1 MEKGGVG
8 MDYEGRIC
16 RSPMERGAF
25 MLPVA
30 VGCAYNACKFCD
42 LFKDLK
48 YRELPIEQVE
58 AELAR
63 VKCLGG
69 NPERVFFGD
78 GNAFGM
84 DTKRLLTIT
93 DLVHKYFPACHTIKM
108 DATVTNIRKK
118 SDEELTMLS
127 EAGIRELYLGIE
139 SGLDDVLKFMR
150 KDHSLLEAYEAI
162 ERIQYVGMDY
172 AAHIMTGVAGKGRG
186 LENAEKTAEFLNRTQ
201 PKNIVNFSMFVFT
214 YGPLFEDI
222 KAGRFT
228 PASELENLI
237 EERRML
243 ELMNMEQA
251 EYDGFHDCITFRVR
265 GSLPKDK
272 EKMLCNLDRAIKEN
286 EKKEQRVAYTKEEC
300 WKDGFKPLEE
310 NPL

>member
-1 MEKGGVG
+1 

-48 YRELPIEQVE
+48 YRELPMEQVE

-69 NPERVFFGD
+69 NPERVFLGD

-84 DTKRLLTIT
+84 KTARLLLIT
-93 DLVHKYFPACHTIKM
+93 DLIHKYFPACHTIKM
-108 DATVTNIRKK
+108 DATVTNISEK
-118 SDEELTMLS
+118 SDEELKKLR
-127 EAGIRELYLGIE
+127 EAGIKELYLGIE

-150 KDHSLLEAYEAI
+150 KDHTLQEAYEQI
-162 ERIQYVGMDY
+162 DRIHNASIDY

-186 LENAEKTAEFLNRTQ
+186 LENAEKTGEFLNRAQ
-201 PKNIVNFSMFVFT
+201 PRNIVNFSMFVHT
-214 YGPLFEDI
+214 YGPLFDDI
-222 KAGRFT
+222 KAGKFV
-228 PASELENLI
+228 PASELENII
-237 EERRML
+237 EERRL
-243 ELMNMEQA
+243 IELLDMEQA
-251 EYDGFHDCITFRVR
+251 EYDGFHDCITYRVR

-272 EKMLCNLDRAIKEN
+272 EKMLISLDKAIENNKE
-286 EKKEQRVAYTKEEC
+286 KEPKFAFTSEVC
-300 WKDGFKPLEE
+300 WIDGFKPLEKSPIALE
-310 NPL
+310 A

>member
-1 MEKGGVG
+1 

-48 YRELPIEQVE
+48 YRELPMEQVE

-69 NPERVFFGD
+69 NPERVFLGD

-84 DTKRLLTIT
+84 KTARLLLIT

-108 DATVTNIRKK
+108 DATVTNISEKT
-118 SDEELTMLS
+118 DEELKRLF
-127 EAGIRELYLGIE
+127 EAGIKELYLGIE

-150 KDHSLLEAYEAI
+150 KDHSLQEAYEQI
-162 ERIQYVGMDY
+162 DRLHCVGIDY
-172 AAHIMTGVAGKGRG
+172 AAHIMTGVAGAGRG
-186 LENAEKTAEFLNRTQ
+186 LENAEATAKFLTKTQ

-222 KAGRFT
+222 KVGKFK

-237 EERRML
+237 EEKRLL
-243 ELMNMEQA
+243 ELMEMENA
-251 EYDGFHDCITFRVR
+251 KYDGFHDCIKFRVR

-272 EKMLCNLDRAIKEN
+272 EKMLCRLEKAIEEN
-286 EKKEQRVAYTKEEC
+286 REKKQKVAYTQEKC
-300 WKDGFKPLEE
+300 WIDGFNPLEE
-310 NPL
+310 SPL

>member
-1 MEKGGVG
+1 ME
-8 MDYEGRIC
+8 YEGRIC

-48 YRELPIEQVE
+48 YRELPLEQVE

-63 VKCLGG
+63 VRSLGG

-84 DTKRLLTIT
+84 DTERLLTIT
-93 DLVHKYFPACHTIKM
+93 DMVHRYFPACHTIKM

-118 SDEELTMLS
+118 SDEELKRLA
-127 EAGIRELYLGIE
+127 EAGIKELYLGIE

-150 KDHSLLEAYEAI
+150 KDHSLPEAYEAI
-162 ERIQYVGMDY
+162 ERIHNVGMDY

-186 LENAEKTAEFLNRTQ
+186 LENAEATAEFLTRTQ

-228 PASELENLI
+228 PATELENII

-243 ELMNMEQA
+243 ELMDIKEAQ
-251 EYDGFHDCITFRVR
+251 YDGFHDCIKFRVR
-265 GSLPKDK
+265 GALPRDKDK
-272 EKMLCNLDRAIKEN
+272 MLESLNKAIEENTVKEEEK
-286 EKKEQRVAYTKEEC
+286 VAYTAEKC
-300 WKDGFKPLEE
+300 WIDGFRPLEGS
-310 NPL
+310 PL

>member
-1 MEKGGVG
+1 ME
-8 MDYEGRIC
+8 YEGRIC

-48 YRELPIEQVE
+48 YRELPLEQVE

-69 NPERVFFGD
+69 NPERVFLGD

-84 DTKRLLTIT
+84 NTERLLQIT
-93 DLVHKYFPACHTIKM
+93 DLIHKYFPACHTIKM
-108 DATVTNIRKK
+108 DATVTNIGQKT
-118 SDEELTMLS
+118 DEELKSLA
-127 EAGIRELYLGIE
+127 EAGIKELYLGIE

-150 KDHSLLEAYEAI
+150 KDHSLAEAYEAI
-162 ERIQYVGMDY
+162 ERIHKVGIEY

-186 LENAEKTAEFLNRTQ
+186 LENAVATAEFLTRTQ
-201 PKNIVNFSMFVFT
+201 PRNIVNFSMFVHT
-214 YGPLFEDI
+214 YGPLFDDV
-222 KAGRFT
+222 KAGKYE
-228 PASELENLI
+228 PATELENII
-237 EERRML
+237 EERKL
-243 ELMNMEQA
+243 IELLDMKQA
-251 EYDGFHDCITFRVR
+251 EYDGFHDCITYRVR

-272 EKMLCNLDRAIKEN
+272 EKMLQSLDKAIKEN
-286 EKKEQRVAYTKEEC
+286 EDKEARVAYTAEEC
-300 WKDGFKPLEE
+300 WRDGFKPLEE
-310 NPL
+310 SPL

>member
-1 MEKGGVG
+1 ME
-8 MDYEGRIC
+8 YEGRIC

-48 YRELPIEQVE
+48 YRELPLEQVE

-69 NPERVFFGD
+69 NPERVFLGD

-84 DTKRLLTIT
+84 DTERLLTIT
-93 DLVHKYFPACHTIKM
+93 DMVHEYFPACHTIKM
-108 DATVTNIRKK
+108 DSTVTNIRHKT
-118 SDEELTMLS
+118 DEELKRLQA
-127 EAGIRELYLGIE
+127 AGIKELYLGIE

-150 KDHSLLEAYEAI
+150 KDHSLSQGYEQI
-162 ERIQYVGMDY
+162 ERLHHAGIEY

-186 LENAEKTAEFLNRTQ
+186 LENAEATAEFLTRTQ

-222 KAGRFT
+222 KAGKFT
-228 PASELENLI
+228 AASELENLI

-243 ELMNMEQA
+243 ELMDIKQA

-265 GSLPKDK
+265 GSLPRDK
-272 EKMLCNLDRAIKEN
+272 EKMLASLDKAIAEN
-286 EKKEQRVAYTKEEC
+286 EEKEHKVAYTAEQC
-300 WKDGFKPLEE
+300 FIDGFHPLEA
-310 NPL
+310 NPLC

>member
-1 MEKGGVG
+1 ME
-8 MDYEGRIC
+8 YEGRIC

-48 YRELPIEQVE
+48 YRELPLEQVE

-63 VKCLGG
+63 VKSLGG
-69 NPERVFFGD
+69 NPERVFLGD

-84 DTKRLLTIT
+84 KTERLLQIT
-93 DLVHKYFPACHTIKM
+93 DLIHKYFPACHTIKM
-108 DATVTNIRKK
+108 DATVTNIRQK
-118 SDEELTMLS
+118 SDEELQKLAD
-127 EAGIRELYLGIE
+127 AGIKELYLGIE

-150 KDHSLLEAYEAI
+150 KDHSLAEAYETI
-162 ERIQYVGMDY
+162 ERIHKVGIEY
-172 AAHIMTGVAGKGRG
+172 AAHIMTGVAGHGRG
-186 LENAEKTAEFLNRTQ
+186 LENAEATAKFLTDTQ

-222 KAGRFT
+222 KAGRYKAAT
-228 PASELENLI
+228 ELENII

-243 ELMNMEQA
+243 EIMDIKDAQ
-251 EYDGFHDCITFRVR
+251 YDGFHDCIQFRVR
-265 GSLPKDK
+265 GKLPNDK
-272 EKMLCNLDRAIKEN
+272 GKMLENLDKAIQENTEKE
-286 EKKEQRVAYTKEEC
+286 ETKVAYTDMKC
-300 WKDGFKPLEE
+300 WVDGFHPLEE

>member
-1 MEKGGVG
+1 ME
-8 MDYEGRIC
+8 YEGRIC

-48 YRELPIEQVE
+48 YRELPLEQVE

-63 VKCLGG
+63 VRSLAG
-69 NPERVFFGD
+69 NPERVFLGD

-84 DTKRLLTIT
+84 NTERLLQIT
-93 DLVHKYFPACHTIKM
+93 DMIHKYFPACRTIKM
-108 DATVTNIRKK
+108 DATVTNIRQK
-118 SDEELTMLS
+118 SDEELQKLS
-127 EAGIRELYLGIE
+127 DAGIKELYLGIE

-150 KDHSLLEAYEAI
+150 KDHNLVEAYEAI
-162 ERIQYVGMDY
+162 ERIHKAGIEY

-186 LENAEKTAEFLNRTQ
+186 LENAEATAEFLTRTQ

-228 PASELENLI
+228 PATELENII

-243 ELMNMEQA
+243 ELMDIKDA
-251 EYDGFHDCITFRVR
+251 KYDGFHDCIQFRVR
-265 GSLPKDK
+265 GELPNDK
-272 EKMLCNLDRAIKEN
+272 EKMLESLDKAIQGNTEKE
-286 EKKEQRVAYTKEEC
+286 EKKVAYTAEKC
-300 WKDGFKPLEE
+300 WVDGFHPLEE
-310 NPL
+310 SPL

>member
-1 MEKGGVG
+1 

-48 YRELPIEQVE
+48 YRELPMEQIE

-69 NPERVFFGD
+69 NPERVFLGD

-84 DTKRLLTIT
+84 KTDRLLMIT
-93 DLVHKYFPACHTIKM
+93 DLIHKYFPACHTIKM
-108 DATVTNIRKK
+108 DAKVTNISEKTY
-118 SDEELTMLS
+118 EELKRLF
-127 EAGIRELYLGIE
+127 EAGIKELYLGIE

-150 KDHSLLEAYEAI
+150 KDHSLQEAYEQI
-162 ERIQYVGMDY
+162 DRLHFVGMDY
-172 AAHIMTGVAGKGRG
+172 AAHIMTGVAGASRG
-186 LENAEKTAEFLNRTQ
+186 LENAEATAKFLTKTQ

-222 KAGRFT
+222 KVGKFK

-237 EERRML
+237 EEKRLL
-243 ELMNMEQA
+243 ELMEIKDA
-251 EYDGFHDCITFRVR
+251 KYDGFHDCIKFRVR

-272 EKMLCNLDRAIKEN
+272 EKMLCSLEKAIEKN
-286 EKKEQRVAYTKEEC
+286 REKKQKVAYTQEKC
-300 WKDGFKPLEE
+300 WIDGFNPLEK

>member
-1 MEKGGVG
+1 

-48 YRELPIEQVE
+48 YRELPMEQVE

-69 NPERVFFGD
+69 NPERVFLGD

-84 DTKRLLTIT
+84 KTARLLLIT
-93 DLVHKYFPACHTIKM
+93 DLVHNYFPACHTIKM
-108 DATVTNIRKK
+108 DATVTNISEKT
-118 SDEELTMLS
+118 DEELKRLF
-127 EAGIRELYLGIE
+127 EAGIKELYLGIE

-150 KDHSLLEAYEAI
+150 KDHSLQEAYEQI
-162 ERIQYVGMDY
+162 DRLHSVGIDY
-172 AAHIMTGVAGKGRG
+172 AAHIMTGVAGAGRG
-186 LENAEKTAEFLNRTQ
+186 LENAEATAKFLTKTQ

-222 KAGRFT
+222 KVGKFK

-237 EERRML
+237 EEKRLL
-243 ELMNMEQA
+243 ELMEMEDA
-251 EYDGFHDCITFRVR
+251 KYDGFHDCIKFRVR
-265 GSLPKDK
+265 GSLPRDK
-272 EKMLCNLDRAIKEN
+272 EKMLCSLEKAIEEN
-286 EKKEQRVAYTKEEC
+286 REKKQKVAYTQEKC
-300 WKDGFKPLEE
+300 WIDGFNPLEE
-310 NPL
+310 SPL

>member
-1 MEKGGVG
+1 ME
-8 MDYEGRIC
+8 YEGRIC

-48 YRELPIEQVE
+48 YRELPLEQVE

-63 VKCLGG
+63 VKSLGG

-84 DTKRLLTIT
+84 TTERLLTIT
-93 DLVHKYFPACHTIKM
+93 DMVHKYFPACHTIKM
-108 DATVTNIRKK
+108 DATVTNIRQKN
-118 SDEELTMLS
+118 DEELKRLA
-127 EAGIRELYLGIE
+127 EAGIKELYLGIE
-139 SGLDDVLKFMR
+139 TGLDDVLKFMR
-150 KDHSLLEAYEAI
+150 KDHSLSQAYEAI
-162 ERIQYVGMDY
+162 ERIHNVGIDY

-186 LENAEKTAEFLNRTQ
+186 LENAEATAEFLMRTQ

-222 KAGRFT
+222 KAGIFT
-228 PASELENLI
+228 PATELENLI

-251 EYDGFHDCITFRVR
+251 EYDGFHDCITYRVR
-265 GSLPKDK
+265 GMLPKDK
-272 EKMLCNLDRAIKEN
+272 EKMLQSLDKAIKEN
-286 EKKEQRVAYTKEEC
+286 EEKEYKVAYTAQEC
-300 WKDGFKPLEE
+300 WKDGFHPLEE
-310 NPL
+310 SPL

>member
-1 MEKGGVG
+1 

-16 RSPMERGAF
+16 RSPMERGAL

-48 YRELPIEQVE
+48 YRELPLEQVE

-63 VKCLGG
+63 VKSLDGC
-69 NPERVFFGD
+69 PERVFLGD

-84 DTKRLLTIT
+84 QTERLLTIT
-93 DLVHKYFPACHTIKM
+93 DLVHRYLPTCHTMKM
-108 DATVTNIRKK
+108 DATVTDIRHK
-118 SDEELTMLS
+118 SDEELKRLS
-127 EAGIRELYLGIE
+127 DAGIRELYLGIE

-150 KDHSLLEAYEAI
+150 KDHSLSQAYEQI
-162 ERIQYVGMDY
+162 DRIHKAGMDY

-186 LENAEKTAEFLNRTQ
+186 LENAERTAEFLNRTQ
-201 PKNIVNFSMFVFT
+201 PKNVVNFSMFVFT

-228 PASELENLI
+228 PATEVENLI

-251 EYDGFHDCITFRVR
+251 DYEGFHDCITFRVR

-272 EKMLCNLDRAIKEN
+272 EKMLQRLDKAIKEN
-286 EKKEQRVAYTKEEC
+286 EEKEKRVAYTAEPC
-300 WKDGFKPLEE
+300 WQDGFKPLEE
-310 NPL
+310 SPF

>member
-1 MEKGGVG
+1 

-48 YRELPIEQVE
+48 YRELPLGQIE

-69 NPERVFFGD
+69 NPERVFLGD

-84 DTKRLLTIT
+84 KTEHLLTIT

-108 DATVTNIRKK
+108 DATITNIRQKN
-118 SDEELTMLS
+118 DNELKQLQ
-127 EAGIRELYLGIE
+127 EAGIKELYLGIE
-139 SGLDDVLKFMR
+139 SGLNDVLIFMR
-150 KDHSLLEAYEAI
+150 KDHDLVQAYEQI
-162 ERIQYVGMDY
+162 ERLKQADMDY

-186 LENAEKTAEFLNRTQ
+186 IENAEMTAEFLNRTQ
-201 PKNIVNFSMFVFT
+201 PKNIVNFSMFVHT

-222 KAGRFT
+222 KAQRFV
-228 PASELENLI
+228 PASELENII
-237 EERRML
+237 EERRL
-243 ELMNMEQA
+243 IELLNMQQTA
-251 EYDGFHDCITFRVR
+251 YDGFHDCITYRVR
-265 GSLPKDK
+265 GLLPKDK
-272 EKMLCNLDRAIKEN
+272 EKMLASLDKAIEQNKE
-286 EKKEQRVAYTKEEC
+286 KEERFAFTSECC
-300 WKDGFKPLEE
+300 WKDGFKPLEQC
-310 NPL
+310 PM

>member
-1 MEKGGVG
+1 

-48 YRELPIEQVE
+48 YRELPLEQVE

-63 VKCLGG
+63 VKSLGG

-84 DTKRLLTIT
+84 KTERLLTIT

-108 DATVTNIRKK
+108 DATVTNIGQK
-118 SDEELTMLS
+118 SEEELKQLAD
-127 EAGIRELYLGIE
+127 AGIKELYLGIE

-150 KDHSLLEAYEAI
+150 KDHSLSGAYDQIDRLHKA
-162 ERIQYVGMDY
+162 GMDY
-172 AAHIMTGVAGKGRG
+172 AAHIMTGVAGKGRS

-201 PKNIVNFSMFVFT
+201 PCNIVNFSMFVFT

-228 PASELENLI
+228 PATELENLI

-251 EYDGFHDCITFRVR
+251 DYEGFHDCIIFRVR

-272 EKMLCNLDRAIKEN
+272 KKMLSSLDKAIKEN
-286 EKKEQRVAYTKEEC
+286 EEKEQRVAYTAEEC
-300 WKDGFKPLEE
+300 WIDGFKPLEE
-310 NPL
+310 DPF

>member
-1 MEKGGVG
+1 ME
-8 MDYEGRIC
+8 YEGRIC

-48 YRELPIEQVE
+48 YRELPLEQVE

-84 DTKRLLTIT
+84 KTERLLTIT

-108 DATVTNIRKK
+108 DATVTNIKQK
-118 SDEELTMLS
+118 SDEELRMLR
-127 EAGIRELYLGIE
+127 EAGIKELYLGIE
-139 SGLDDVLKFMR
+139 SGLDDVLIFMR
-150 KDHSLLEAYEAI
+150 KDHNLQQAYEQIARLK
-162 ERIQYVGMDY
+162 EVDMDY

-186 LENAEKTAEFLNRTQ
+186 LENAEATAEFLNRTQ
-201 PKNIVNFSMFVFT
+201 PKNIVNFSMFVHT

-222 KAGRFT
+222 KAGKFV
-228 PASELENLI
+228 PATELENII
-237 EERRML
+237 EERRMI
-243 ELMNMEQA
+243 ELLDMEQA

-272 EKMLCNLDRAIKEN
+272 EKMLKSIDKAIKEN
-286 EKKEQRVAYTKEEC
+286 EDKDKKYAFTSEVC
-300 WKDGFKPLEE
+300 WIDGFKPLEE
-310 NPL
+310 CPVALEA